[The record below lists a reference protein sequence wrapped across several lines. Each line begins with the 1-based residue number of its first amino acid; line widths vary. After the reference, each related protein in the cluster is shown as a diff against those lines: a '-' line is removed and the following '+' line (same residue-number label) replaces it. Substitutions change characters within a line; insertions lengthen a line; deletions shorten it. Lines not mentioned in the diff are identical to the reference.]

1 MKKAR
6 LLAHFLDWDSF
17 KDSEFPEI
25 SNVMHY
31 FKETDEGKAEVK
43 SVTEQWVEEGIKQ
56 GREEAILVLVK
67 EGLLQEDVAASKLKI
82 NIEELQQKLKETED

>member
-6 LLAHFLDWDSF
+6 LLAHFLDWDNF

-25 SNVMHY
+25 SNVIHY

-56 GREEAILVLVK
+56 GREGVILALVK

-82 NIEELQQKLKETED
+82 SIEELQQKLK

>member
-1 MKKAR
+1 M
-6 LLAHFLDWDSF
+6 
-17 KDSEFPEI
+17 
-25 SNVMHY
+25 MHY

-56 GREEAILVLVK
+56 GREEVILTLVK

-82 NIEELQQKLKETED
+82 SIEELQQKLKETKD